1 MAALGDQVIGN
12 RAFPFVSMRGMSP
25 APLGANMATSAPR
38 QKIPGYW
45 FAIWAAIGV
54 AAAWFIYDSVIYVA
68 SRDPQPGATFLNRQ
82 LWYLAHM
89 AIAMPVLAIAPI
101 QFIAHIRQARPQV
114 HRWLGRT
121 FLASSILAGLLA
133 IWLGATIQYEGS
145 RIPLVMFGVLWIGF
159 SAAAWICA
167 SKRDFANHRKFVIR
181 SFTIGLAFIWV
192 RILGAL
198 DEQLFFFIESQE
210 ARDTTQEF
218 LSFIIPLLVVEAWLS
233 WVPSIQSALR
243 RR

>member
-1 MAALGDQVIGN
+1 
-12 RAFPFVSMRGMSP
+12 
-25 APLGANMATSAPR
+25 MATSAPPR
-38 QKIPGYW
+38 KIPVFW
-45 FAIWAAIGV
+45 LAIWAVIGLS
-54 AAAWFIYDSVIYVA
+54 ASWFIYDSIIYVA
-68 SRDPQPGATFLNRQ
+68 TRDPQPGATFLNRQ

-101 QFIAHIRQARPQV
+101 QFVAHIRQARPQV

-145 RIPLVMFGVLWIGF
+145 RIPLVMFGALWIGF
-159 SAAAWICA
+159 SAAAWVCA

-181 SFTIGLAFIWV
+181 SFTIGLAFNWV

-198 DEQLFFFIESQE
+198 DEQLFFFIASQD